1 MQTTYA
7 TPQDIG
13 NWMSLVNQ
21 IRQNFPGL
29 ETQEGLDDYKATVLK
44 FIDKRQAI
52 CVKPDAPSDQRIA
65 GIMLFSRGKNVICCL
80 GVSPVFRRR
89 GVASLLMEEALL
101 NLDQSKEISVST
113 FRAEDEKGTA
123 QRALYEKY
131 GFVPEA
137 LIREFGYPNQRLI
150 RYPQGAEKGERQKA
164 VNKMV
169 RAVTDI
175 LSDCKPSIYLYGS
188 SVLDDFRL
196 GWSDLDLLVL
206 TGKMISEEQA
216 RRLVRL
222 RQTMLVEEAGNPYY
236 RSFEGGMLTLD
247 AFLSGEEDRVVYWG
261 TGGERITCRY
271 GLDAFCMSELLDDG
285 ILLCGNDIRDR
296 LPRPAPDDLGAG
308 VRKHYETIRKY
319 AQKTGRS
326 LYSFGWL
333 LDISRCIYTLRTGGI
348 ISKTAAGEWALR
360 ENLCSCADALQKA
373 VEVRKMPA
381 AYQKDES
388 IFDYAQDLGSS
399 VQRYADIL
407 ERELGKSGR

>member
-7 TPQDIG
+7 TPQDID

-65 GIMLFSRGKNVICCL
+65 GIMLFSRGKNMICCL

-123 QRALYEKY
+123 PRALYEKY

-196 GWSDLDLLVL
+196 GWSDLDIVVL

-360 ENLCSCADALQKA
+360 ENLCPCADALQKA

-407 ERELGKSGR
+407 ERELGESGR